1 MKKFLISEEEK
12 KRILGMHKDATKR
25 HYLGEQ
31 SNTGVT
37 EPSSTETAKP
47 TFTGGDGVAY
57 YVPNLDGNS
66 WSTFVGTAGGNLMD
80 FITFMQ
86 SIGVKTNGDNP
97 FKYPKETYD
106 QQYQNWL
113 GKVQKGMLPD
123 NAFKEV
129 PILGNINYY
138 QNLLTNVNETYLKNW
153 RPSVKGIAVM
163 SSDGFKNDPNVKN
176 AKQQIANFDEIY
188 PKIIN
193 KQSQIS
199 GLKVA

>member
-47 TFTGGDGVAY
+47 TFTDSDGVAY

-66 WSTFVGTAGGNLMD
+66 WSSFVSMGGDDMMN

-97 FKYPKETYD
+97 FKYPKETYN
-106 QQYQNWL
+106 QQYQNFL
-113 GKVQKGMLPD
+113 GKVQKGMSIED
-123 NAFKEV
+123 AYKEI

-138 QNLLTNVNETYLKNW
+138 QNLLTNVNISYLKNW
-153 RPSVKGIAVM
+153 RPSVKGVAVM
-163 SSDGFKNDPNVKN
+163 SSNGFKNDPNVKN
-176 AKQQIANFDEIY
+176 AKQQITNFDAIY

-199 GLKVA
+199 GLKVV